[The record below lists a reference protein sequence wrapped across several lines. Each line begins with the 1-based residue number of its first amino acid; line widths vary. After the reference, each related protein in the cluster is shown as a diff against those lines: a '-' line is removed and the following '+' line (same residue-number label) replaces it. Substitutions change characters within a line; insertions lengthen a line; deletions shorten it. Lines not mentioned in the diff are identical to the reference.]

1 MHSSLL
7 IVTLALVAPSL
18 SASSTLQY
26 VVMGDSTAAG
36 VGAPKES
43 GIAAGTTAAL
53 AQRHRVTMTNLGIS
67 GARMKDVVAQQL
79 AAAET
84 LRPDLVL
91 LAASAND
98 VTHLTPVRSVRREL
112 ETIVRRLKAA
122 NPAVKIVLTGSPDM
136 GSPPRVPRL
145 LRGIAAWQ
153 SRRINRMTD
162 DVAAREGL
170 TRAHIAEV
178 TGPMFRKDPS
188 LFEAD
193 RFHPNAR
200 GYATWIAVLNEAI
213 ARSAP

>member
-1 MHSSLL
+1 MVGLSLAFAA
-7 IVTLALVAPSL
+7 IT
-18 SASSTLQY
+18 Y

-53 AQRHRVTMTNLGIS
+53 ARRGPVTMTNLGIS

-79 AAAET
+79 AAAEA
-84 LRPDLVL
+84 LKPDVVL

-98 VTHLTPVRSVRREL
+98 VTHLTPVHSVRRDL
-112 ETIVRRLKAA
+112 ETIVRRLQNA
-122 NPAVKIVLTGSPDM
+122 NPNVKIVLTGSPDM

-145 LRGIAAWQ
+145 LRGLAAWQ
-153 SRRINRMTD
+153 SRRINRMMD
-162 DVAAREGL
+162 DVAAAHGL
-170 TRAHIAEV
+170 TRARIAEV

-188 LFEAD
+188 LFDSD

-213 ARSAP
+213 ARSVP